1 MNLFAEFGPWLVA
14 ALVAAVGWI
23 FRHLTS
29 RLDDVPEQNAKILGK
44 LESLEH
50 RVDKVAQAYGERLVR
65 LETACAY
72 IHGQSPDRRMT
83 GKPPTWMT
91 DSDIKPPKT

>member
-14 ALVAAVGWI
+14 ALIAAVGWI

-50 RVDKVAQAYGERLVR
+50 RVD
-65 LETACAY
+65 
-72 IHGQSPDRRMT
+72 
-83 GKPPTWMT
+83 
-91 DSDIKPPKT
+91 